1 MDSTVD
7 DGECIGQHDCGSCWP
22 RRDSLGD
29 TAVPAKAGAEMG
41 TARIVDP
48 RLLVWLSGKKEGCE
62 QFDRGVRGDV
72 D

>member
-1 MDSTVD
+1 MHWPARLRIVLAAAGQPGRHSGT
-7 DGECIGQHDCGSCWP
+7 GEG
-22 RRDSLGD
+22 
-29 TAVPAKAGAEMG
+29 GAEMG

-48 RLLVWLSGKKEGCE
+48 RLLVWLSGKKKGCE

>member
-1 MDSTVD
+1 MLAAAD
-7 DGECIGQHDCGSCWP
+7 
-22 RRDSLGD
+22 RLGD
-29 TAVPAKAGAEMG
+29 TAVAAKVGAEVG

-48 RLLVWLSGKKEGCE
+48 RLLVWLSGTKEGCE